1 MLLRVPCDMCIVDFK
16 VAIST
21 FYGQL
26 KAIVKICHA
35 IFSVGFVTGIFE
47 VKFDFA
53 SRKEKGIL
61 IL

>member
-1 MLLRVPCDMCIVDFK
+1 MCIVDFK

-53 SRKEKGIL
+53 SRKENGIL